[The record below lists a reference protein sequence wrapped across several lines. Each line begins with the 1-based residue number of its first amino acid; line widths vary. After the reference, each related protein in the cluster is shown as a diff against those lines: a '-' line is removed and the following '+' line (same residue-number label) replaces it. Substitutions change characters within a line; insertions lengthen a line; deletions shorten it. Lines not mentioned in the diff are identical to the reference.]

1 MILSAFE
8 DGLIHLL
15 LTNKLAEARHA
26 MDEFLE
32 SKGASLDHSELLRRE
47 LLVLEGRVVELQ
59 GSLEELDRLA
69 LIQAASNA
77 EAVNPNGLLKP
88 YEAATKTRTKTKM
101 LRRQMVASLL
111 KNRGA
116 NESDKSL
123 AQGIHDYW
131 AKSPDCLSVSKTPA
145 VSTIQNDIT
154 AIKRKE
160 R

>member
-1 MILSAFE
+1 
-8 DGLIHLL
+8 
-15 LTNKLAEARHA
+15 
-26 MDEFLE
+26 
-32 SKGASLDHSELLRRE
+32 LLRRE
-47 LLVLEGRVVELQ
+47 LSVLEGRVVELK
-59 GSLEELDRLA
+59 GSLEELDHLA

-77 EAVNPNGLLKP
+77 KADNPNGSLKP

-116 NESDKSL
+116 NDSDKSV

-160 R
+160 C

>member
-1 MILSAFE
+1 MSEFE
-8 DGLIHLL
+8 AAKLHFII
-15 LTNKLAEARHA
+15 TSKLAEARRE
-26 MDEFLE
+26 MDEFLK
-32 SKGASLDHSELLRRE
+32 SKGAFLNHSELLRRE
-47 LLVLEGRVVELQ
+47 LSVLEGRVVELQ
-59 GSLEELDRLA
+59 GSLEELDHLA

-77 EAVNPNGLLKP
+77 KAVNPNGLLKP
-88 YEAATKTRTKTKM
+88 YEAATKTRTRTKM

-131 AKSPDCLSVSKTPA
+131 AKSPDFLSVSKTPA